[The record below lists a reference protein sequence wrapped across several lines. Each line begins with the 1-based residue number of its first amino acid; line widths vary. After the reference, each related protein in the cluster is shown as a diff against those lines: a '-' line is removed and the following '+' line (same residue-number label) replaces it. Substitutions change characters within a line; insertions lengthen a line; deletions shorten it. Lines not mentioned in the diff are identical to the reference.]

1 MTGAE
6 ITKEAMQMID
16 ALVLVNIKGNTIFHV
31 DLESDDP
38 NEREMTDTMFEF
50 ILANRYAERDEY
62 EKLFKPNFD
71 LIVQQIKFLLHN
83 GI

>member
-16 ALVLVNIKGNTIFHV
+16 TLVLINIKGNTIICM
-31 DLESDDP
+31 DLESDK
-38 NEREMTDTMFEF
+38 ERELTDTMFEF
-50 ILANRYAERDEY
+50 ILANRYAEKQDY